1 LPSITFWGHTSFM
14 LSEKEKEVLLFDPF
28 ISENPLSPVAV
39 DEITADYILISHAHW
54 DHFGDAY
61 AIAEQSGAKI
71 ISTSEIAKRA
81 AADGYNAHA
90 QHIGG
95 RSYQSFG
102 SVKLTLA
109 FHGSGIEGGHAC
121 GFVVDYY
128 GKRIY
133 FAGDTGLFYDMK
145 LIGELDPLDLALLPI
160 GDNFTMGIDDAVVA
174 ASFLQAKVVIPYH
187 YNTWPLIE
195 LDPEIFKKKVEE
207 NTNSKCV
214 ILSPGERYAI

>member
-1 LPSITFWGHTSFM
+1 MPDITFWGHSSFL
-14 LSEKEKEVLLFDPF
+14 LSENNKEVILFDPF
-28 ISENPLSPVAV
+28 ISENPLAPVTV
-39 DEITADYILISHAHW
+39 DDISTDYILISHAHW

-61 AIAEQSGAKI
+61 AIARQSGAKI
-71 ISTSEIAKRA
+71 ISSSEIAKKA
-81 AADGYNAHA
+81 MADGYNGHA

-95 RSYQSFG
+95 RSFHSFG

-128 GKRIY
+128 GTKIY
-133 FAGDTGLFYDMK
+133 YAGDTGLFSDMK

-160 GDNFTMGIDDAVVA
+160 GDNFTMGIEDAVVA

-195 LDPEIFKKKVEE
+195 LDPAEFKKKVED
-207 NTNSKCV
+207 NTSSKCV
-214 ILSPGERYAI
+214 ILSPGESYTI